1 MAMSFRLIA
10 SNCMFHIERAHVPV
24 AEAAAAQTAAVL
36 RFAITATVMA
46 APARTACPQK
56 RFRYSYPPL

>member
-1 MAMSFRLIA
+1 MSFRLIA
-10 SNCMFHIERAHVPV
+10 GKCAFHIERAHVPG
-24 AEAAAAQTAAVL
+24 AEAAETQTAAVL
-36 RFAITATVMA
+36 RFAITAPVMA